1 MLTLELDMYQAC
13 ALGALVYC
21 LGRLLVQKLPFLSKY
36 CIPAPVAG
44 GVVFAFAHLALY
56 ATGVLELSFDTTLQS
71 VFMTIF
77 FCSVGFTACF
87 RLLKKGGVQVFM
99 FLALAVGICIVQD
112 AVGSGL
118 AAAFGLNPLLGLCM
132 GSMPLVGG
140 HGTSGSFGPLLEQEY
155 AVVGATT
162 VALASATY
170 GLVSG
175 SMMGGP
181 IARARVEKHHLKSTA
196 AEEGN
201 AVDEVASPIEENFQY
216 TAQDPTFNR
225 ARWIAGMLLERY
237 LSGDLDEI
245 HVLYTRMENVMQSV
259 AKDKRVLPITKPDM
273 HGMAIPV
280 DVRLEEFSLR
290 PTPEEAMNAIVP
302 NYVAG
307 FIYGAL
313 VESFCSE
320 QNARMMA
327 MDAATDNADALLKD
341 LNTMYNRA
349 RQAAIT
355 QEITEV
361 CGGAAAQRR
370 EREEEMRV

>member
-1 MLTLELDMYQAC
+1 MKMADTFLKDPSREVHLFVIGET
-13 ALGALVYC
+13 
-21 LGRLLVQKLPFLSKY
+21 GRQF
-36 CIPAPVAG
+36 
-44 GVVFAFAHLALY
+44 FASQH
-56 ATGVLELSFDTTLQS
+56 
-71 VFMTIF
+71 I
-77 FCSVGFTACF
+77 
-87 RLLKKGGVQVFM
+87 
-99 FLALAVGICIVQD
+99 
-112 AVGSGL
+112 
-118 AAAFGLNPLLGLCM
+118 
-132 GSMPLVGG
+132 
-140 HGTSGSFGPLLEQEY
+140 
-155 AVVGATT
+155 
-162 VALASATY
+162 
-170 GLVSG
+170 
-175 SMMGGP
+175 
-181 IARARVEKHHLKSTA
+181 
-196 AEEGN
+196 
-201 AVDEVASPIEENFQY
+201 PIEENFQY

-225 ARWIAGMLLERY
+225 ARWIAGILLERY

-349 RQAAIT
+349 RQAAGKSVSLAEAGGHRLMTGSQLNCGFANIT
-355 QEITEV
+355 TDTKEAMY
-361 CGGAAAQRR
+361 AAMTPDDKTVYFYSYYAYMSWNFNSSAIRQGTSSR
-370 EREEEMRV
+370 

>member
-1 MLTLELDMYQAC
+1 MASAKEIQNRIRSIQDTMKITRAMYMMSSMKLRKAKQQLE
-13 ALGALVYC
+13 
-21 LGRLLVQKLPFLSKY
+21 
-36 CIPAPVAG
+36 
-44 GVVFAFAHLALY
+44 
-56 ATGVLELSFDTTLQS
+56 DTEPY
-71 VFMTIF
+71 F
-77 FCSVGFTACF
+77 
-87 RLLKKGGVQVFM
+87 
-99 FLALAVGICIVQD
+99 
-112 AVGSGL
+112 
-118 AAAFGLNPLLGLCM
+118 FGLQ
-132 GSMPLVGG
+132 
-140 HGTSGSFGPLLEQEY
+140 EQISSILYHFPDMEHIY
-155 AVVGATT
+155 FDNRSKDQHEVVKKKAFIVLTGDKGMAGAYNHNIMKMADTFLKDPSREVHLFVIGET
-162 VALASATY
+162 GRQFFASQH
-170 GLVSG
+170 
-175 SMMGGP
+175 
-181 IARARVEKHHLKSTA
+181 I
-196 AEEGN
+196 
-201 AVDEVASPIEENFQY
+201 PIEENFQY